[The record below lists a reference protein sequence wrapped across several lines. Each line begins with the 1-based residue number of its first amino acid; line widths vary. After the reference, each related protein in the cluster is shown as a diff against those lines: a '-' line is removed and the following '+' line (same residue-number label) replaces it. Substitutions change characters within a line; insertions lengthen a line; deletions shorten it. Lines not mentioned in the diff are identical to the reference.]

1 MLDCFAPQGCLWVDL
16 GIGFE
21 AALVKRTFCGAAGPG
36 ARGSGPPNRGRKDK
50 QDMKNSDH
58 SNHPKRGPLGA
69 KTKRHTPAQKRSFKD
84 LGLTSSGWRELAEEQ
99 RTAWRR
105 RAAGVRTRTRQ
116 RRSRPLRGQELYNRI
131 NSVLALLGRERRTD
145 PPPEPRFGP
154 NPVDE
159 FTITGAGKT
168 LALKLRV
175 SLPLVEEIMVFAS
188 PPLSAG
194 RAYCGDYRF
203 LGLLPAPVEHLS
215 DITRLYIKKF
225 GAPPPNSRLFIRV
238 WQEVDGW
245 ECRAQMRQA
254 NALVPARA
262 DGKKG

>member
-1 MLDCFAPQGCLWVDL
+1 
-16 GIGFE
+16 
-21 AALVKRTFCGAAGPG
+21 
-36 ARGSGPPNRGRKDK
+36 
-50 QDMKNSDH
+50 MKKNDH
-58 SNHPKRGPLGA
+58 SKSPKGGPNGP
-69 KTKRHTPAQKRSFKD
+69 KPKRHTPAQKRSFKD
-84 LGLTSSGWRELAEEQ
+84 LGLTSRGWRELTEDQ
-99 RTAWRR
+99 RTAWRH
-105 RAAGVRTRTRQ
+105 RAGGVRSRTRQ
-116 RRSRPLRGQELYNRI
+116 RRSRPLKGQQFFNKI

-154 NPVDE
+154 NPVGE

-175 SLPLVEEIMVFAS
+175 GGPLVEEIMVFAS

-194 RAYCGDYRF
+194 RGYCGDYRF

-215 DITRLYIKKF
+215 DITRLYIQKF
-225 GAPPPNSRLFIRV
+225 GVPPPNSRIFIRV
-238 WQEVDGW
+238 WPEVDGW
-245 ECRAQMRQA
+245 ECRGEVRLA

>member
-1 MLDCFAPQGCLWVDL
+1 MKKNDHSKHRKGGPPDAKP
-16 GIGFE
+16 
-21 AALVKRTFCGAAGPG
+21 KRTT
-36 ARGSGPPNRGRKDK
+36 
-50 QDMKNSDH
+50 
-58 SNHPKRGPLGA
+58 L
-69 KTKRHTPAQKRSFKD
+69 AQKRSFKD
-84 LGLTSSGWRELAEEQ
+84 LAQTSRGWRELTEEQ
-99 RTAWRR
+99 RTAWRH
-105 RAAGVRTRTRQ
+105 RAGGVRSRTRQ
-116 RRSRPLRGQELYNRI
+116 RRSRPLKGQQLFNKI

-175 SLPLVEEIMVFAS
+175 SRPLVEEIMVFAS

-194 RAYCGDYRF
+194 RAYCGDFRF

-215 DITRLYIKKF
+215 DITRLYIQKF
-225 GAPPPNSRLFIRV
+225 GVPPPNSRIFIRV

-245 ECRAQMRQA
+245 ECRGQMHQA

>member
-1 MLDCFAPQGCLWVDL
+1 MPDCFAPQGCPRLECSV
-16 GIGFE
+16 GFA
-21 AALVKRTFCGAAGPG
+21 AALVKQTLRAAAGPS
-36 ARGSGPPNRGRKDK
+36 AKRAASPNRGLED
-50 QDMKNSDH
+50 QQCMKKNNH
-58 SNHPKRGPLGA
+58 SKSPKGGPKGP
-69 KTKRHTPAQKRSFKD
+69 KPKRHTPAQKRSFQD
-84 LGLTSSGWRELAEEQ
+84 LGQTSRGWRQLTEEQ
-99 RTAWRR
+99 LTDWRR
-105 RAAGVRTRTRQ
+105 RAASVRTRTRQ
-116 RRSRPLRGQELYNRI
+116 RRSRPLRGQELYNKI

-175 SLPLVEEIMVFAS
+175 SGPLVQEIMVFAS
-188 PPLSAG
+188 PPRSAG
-194 RAYCGDYRF
+194 RGYCGDYRF
-203 LGLLPAPVEHLS
+203 LGLLPAPVECLS

-225 GAPPPNSRLFIRV
+225 GVPPPNTRIFIRV
-238 WQEVDGW
+238 WPEVDGW
-245 ECRAQMRQA
+245 ECRGEMRLT